1 MESFGSLHYMLAC
14 IITDSESKSLI
25 PMHYM
30 YMYISSPT
38 RSWVTNPAVTHAIT
52 CTFCIDFVQHLLK
65 GCLNSLAP
73 FLLLLFFLSGRLG
86 KILWQLPQCL
96 LYHPFLT
103 AGLCIPV
110 LELQRYKKIKKKWY
124 NAVPQTGTLYTPLS
138 ILNGCVRLN
147 WVWFSESDALNRV
160 CNLLHYIISL
170 FRILT
175 WTG

>member
-38 RSWVTNPAVTHAIT
+38 RSWVTNPAVTHTIT
-52 CTFCIDFVQHLLK
+52 STFCIDFVQHLLK

-73 FLLLLFFLSGRLG
+73 FLLLLFFLSGLLG

-110 LELQRYKKIKKKWY
+110 LELQRHNKIKKKVIQCCTSEGYIVYSLEYPKW
-124 NAVPQTGTLYTPLS
+124 VCPTKLGVVFRVWCLKQGMQSFTLYYFT
-138 ILNGCVRLN
+138 I
-147 WVWFSESDALNRV
+147 
-160 CNLLHYIISL
+160 
-170 FRILT
+170 
-175 WTG
+175 

>member
-1 MESFGSLHYMLAC
+1 MERFGSLHYMIAC
-14 IITDSESKSLI
+14 IIKSQDSLNLWSLCTTC
-25 PMHYM
+25 
-30 YMYISSPT
+30 SFPT

-73 FLLLLFFLSGRLG
+73 FLLLLFFLSGLLG

-96 LYHPFLT
+96 PYHLFLT

-110 LELQRYKKIKKKWY
+110 LELQRYNKIKETVIKCC
-124 NAVPQTGTLYTPLS
+124 TSEGTLYTPLS
-138 ILNGCVRLN
+138 IINGCVLLN
-147 WVWFSESDALNRV
+147 WVWFSGSYTLNRV
-160 CNLLHYIISL
+160 FNILHYIISL
-170 FRILT
+170 FSILT